1 MLPGTTGMHYRVKSA
16 EQLQLHESDHE
27 SAFVLKKKQTMDGP
41 MDGPMD
47 GNVPLANGDISTF
60 LSYANV
66 SQTYRDVLIAAGI
79 SKVGHLKDAV
89 EEDYLEYGNYV
100 YYTYAYH
107 KSA

>member
-1 MLPGTTGMHYRVKSA
+1 MKATMKALLY
-16 EQLQLHESDHE
+16 L
-27 SAFVLKKKQTMDGP
+27 KKQT

>member
-1 MLPGTTGMHYRVKSA
+1 MKATMKVLLY
-16 EQLQLHESDHE
+16 
-27 SAFVLKKKQTMDGP
+27 LKKKQTMDGP
-41 MDGPMD
+41 MDA
-47 GNVPLANGDISTF
+47 NVPLANGDISTF

-79 SKVGHLKDAV
+79 SKVGHLKDTV

>member
-1 MLPGTTGMHYRVKSA
+1 MLPGTTGMHYRMKSA
-16 EQLQLHESDHE
+16 EQLQLFESDHE
-27 SAFVLKKKQTMDGP
+27 SAFVLKKKKQTMDGP
-41 MDGPMD
+41 MDA
-47 GNVPLANGDISTF
+47 NVPLANGDISTF